1 MQIIAGGMK
10 DIENDFKRGARTGAI
25 KLGVRIIDGK
35 LRISSTFKAVAYGIQ
50 TINLL
55 VVFLPFFIIWNFSEL
70 YILQYF
76 QLIIIV
82 LIGILMF
89 VLSYKLLSMKRFDR
103 VKARKL
109 IGSHY
114 MINFAIVPIMLM
126 SLNPFAGLLMFFPG
140 VGFILSNIILHKTI
154 LQPVT
159 M

>member
-1 MQIIAGGMK
+1 
-10 DIENDFKRGARTGAI
+10 
-25 KLGVRIIDGK
+25 
-35 LRISSTFKAVAYGIQ
+35 
-50 TINLL
+50 
-55 VVFLPFFIIWNFSEL
+55 
-70 YILQYF
+70 
-76 QLIIIV
+76 
-82 LIGILMF
+82 MF

-126 SLNPFAGLLMFFPG
+126 SLNPFAGLLMFIPG